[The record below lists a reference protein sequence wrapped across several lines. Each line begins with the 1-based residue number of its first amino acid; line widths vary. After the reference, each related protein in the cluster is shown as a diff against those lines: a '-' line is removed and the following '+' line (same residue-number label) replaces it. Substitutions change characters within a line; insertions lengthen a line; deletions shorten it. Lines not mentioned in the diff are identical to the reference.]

1 MARSL
6 TVKHEETLSTNPLS
20 VSPLFAGFVLLAITC
35 LMLSAATGWA
45 EPTPNASVDA
55 AVVAT
60 PLVVS
65 PR

>member
-6 TVKHEETLSTNPLS
+6 TVKHEETLS

-45 EPTPNASVDA
+45 EPTADA
-55 AVVAT
+55 ATMPPASAL
-60 PLVVS
+60 P
-65 PR
+65 

>member
-6 TVKHEETLSTNPLS
+6 VVKHEETLA

-45 EPTPNASVDA
+45 EPGVDASPA
-55 AVVAT
+55 AVVA
-60 PLVVS
+60 P
-65 PR
+65 

>member
-6 TVKHEETLSTNPLS
+6 TVKHEENLS

-45 EPTPNASVDA
+45 EPGADGAADA
-55 AVVAT
+55 IVTA
-60 PLVVS
+60 P
-65 PR
+65 

>member
-6 TVKHEETLSTNPLS
+6 TVKHEETLS

-45 EPTPNASVDA
+45 EPAATSTVADA
-55 AVVAT
+55 PMVGT
-60 PLVVS
+60 PLVAH
-65 PR
+65 PGR

>member
-6 TVKHEETLSTNPLS
+6 TVKHEESLT

-45 EPTPNASVDA
+45 EPQPTIDA
-55 AVVAT
+55 ASQAL
-60 PLVVS
+60 P
-65 PR
+65 

>member
-6 TVKHEETLSTNPLS
+6 TVKHEETLT

-45 EPTPNASVDA
+45 EPTVSMSVA
-55 AVVAT
+55 EAPVVAT
-60 PLVVS
+60 PLVS
-65 PR
+65 PAH